1 MPPADT
7 SQPKLISHDR
17 RIGARRTPDARSL
30 SPGNRLFLLWP
41 LIAIVLLLLALAA
54 LSMEIMSGARAY
66 VSGESLWSKG
76 QKTAVMH
83 LLDYIAAGDEADYAD
98 YRRNI
103 GITLGDRRAREAL
116 DRPDPDRAAAAQGL
130 LDGGNDAGDV
140 PSLIRLFV
148 WFRWTPP
155 MREAIDLWT
164 EGDRLI
170 GEIDAVARVA
180 HGQLSGGS
188 LTADER
194 ALLTLRVRQLDHT
207 LESVAARFSWT
218 LGDISRRIHRSLN
231 AAMLV
236 VSSLSLLVGVL
247 LTRRMLRESQ
257 QVELDL
263 RASEA
268 SLREAQRLAEV
279 GSWSHRV
286 DRAQTE
292 WSDEAR
298 RMLGGA
304 DGCGLPAWGDYL
316 DRIADA
322 DRGRIEAAWKAARSE
337 GRPYEAEYRI
347 HVPGRGQRWIHERGN
362 PVTDDSGRVLVIDGT
377 VMDVSTRR
385 DAEERVRQLA
395 HYDELTGL
403 PNRTLFQ
410 IELQRALV
418 AAHALDTRLALMFI
432 DLDRFKIINDTLGHD
447 AGDLVLVEVAQR
459 LRASLRDTDIIAR
472 LGGDEFVVL
481 IEGIEG
487 NGEAAAVAQKVLEQI
502 GRPIAIDER
511 DYSVTASV
519 GISQYPIDGQDV
531 QSLRKNADLAM
542 YRAKEKGKNQYEFY
556 SVYMSRRSS
565 QQLALEADLRQAL
578 ERGELVV
585 HYQPRVRVVTGGA
598 ARIVGCEALLRWQH
612 PQRGLLSPGHFIG
625 IAEETGLIVPIGLW
639 VVETA
644 GRQNVAWR
652 EAGLPPVSVSVN
664 VSARQLAD
672 RGFADKVAY
681 LLEHSGMAADALEL
695 EITESLLM
703 DHPERSVKL
712 LRAINALGVRIAI
725 DDFGTGHSSLAY
737 LKRFPIDCIKIDRAF
752 VADLPDEADACS
764 IARAIVALAHSLQRT
779 VVAEGVETAMQ
790 RDFLLQ
796 QGCDEFQG
804 FLFGRPVDAAAFATL
819 LADEA
824 REPHD

>member
-1 MPPADT
+1 MPSADT
-7 SQPKLISHDR
+7 PQPKQIPNDR
-17 RIGARRTPDARSL
+17 RLRPRMDANARSL

-76 QKTAVMH
+76 QKAAVMH
-83 LLDYIAAGDEADYAD
+83 LLDYVASGDQADYAD

-116 DRPDPDRAAAAQGL
+116 DRPDPDRAAAAQGF

-148 WFRWTPP
+148 WFRWAPP
-155 MREAIDLWT
+155 MREAIDLWA

-180 HGQLSGGS
+180 HGQISAGS

-194 ALLTLRVRQLDHT
+194 AVLTLRVRQLNAT
-207 LESVAARFSWT
+207 LESVAVRFSWT
-218 LGDISRRIHRSLN
+218 LGDISRRIHRGLN
-231 AAMLV
+231 LAMLV
-236 VSSLSLLVGVL
+236 VSSLSLVVGVM

-263 RASEA
+263 RTSEA

-286 DRAQTE
+286 DRGQTE
-292 WSDEAR
+292 WSDQAR
-298 RMLGGA
+298 RMLGGD
-304 DGCGLPAWGDYL
+304 DGGWMPAWGDYL

-347 HVPGRGQRWIHERGN
+347 QVPGRGQRWIHERGN
-362 PVTDDSGRVLVIDGT
+362 PVSDASGEVVIIDGT
-377 VMDVSTRR
+377 VMDVSKRR

-459 LRASLRDTDIIAR
+459 LRASLRDTDIVAR

-481 IEGIEG
+481 IEGIEA
-487 NGEAAAVAQKVLEQI
+487 NSEAAAVAQKVLEQI

-511 DYSVTASV
+511 DYSVTASI
-519 GISQYPIDGQDV
+519 GISQYPTDGQDV
-531 QSLRKNADLAM
+531 QALRKNADLAM

-585 HYQPRVRVVTGGA
+585 HYQPRVRVAGGT

-612 PQRGLLSPGHFIG
+612 PQRGLLSPGQFVG
-625 IAEETGLIVPIGLW
+625 MAEETGLIVQIGLW
-639 VVETA
+639 VLETA
-644 GRQNVAWR
+644 CRQNAAWR
-652 EAGLPPVSVSVN
+652 QAGLPPISVSVN

-672 RGFADKVAY
+672 RGFADQVGRV
-681 LLEHSGMAADALEL
+681 LEHSGMAADALEL

-712 LRAINALGVRIAI
+712 LHALNALGVRIAI

-764 IARAIVALAHSLQRT
+764 IARAIVALAHSLQRS
-779 VVAEGVETAMQ
+779 VVAEGVETTAQ

-804 FLFGRPVDAAAFATL
+804 FLFSAAVDADTFAALHKA
-819 LADEA
+819 AA
-824 REPHD
+824 EPVNA